1 MNLTAELIELRKHSG
16 VASPDEY
23 AQLCGELAKRLEKAG
38 KYEQAR
44 EAIAEFWPDPTQPPA
59 VENLSD
65 ANKAEMMLRVGSLA
79 GWLATVKQIP
89 GGHEFAKNII
99 TGSVELFD
107 RLGDAQKTA
116 EAQGDLALCYWRE
129 GAHDEARIHVNN
141 ALQRLGKDESDLR
154 AILLIR
160 AGIVEVSA
168 RRLNEALRL
177 FSQVAPL
184 VEKSEDHSIKGSFH
198 IQYGLVFR
206 QLAAPENREDY
217 IDRALIEYAAASF
230 HFEMAGNERA
240 LARVEN
246 NLGFLFH
253 SVGRY
258 KEAHA
263 HLNRARGLFTQLKDH
278 GTAAKCDETRSR
290 TLLAEGRLDEAERLV
305 RQAVRVLERGDDQS
319 ELADALTTYG
329 VVTARLGRYARSR
342 ALLDRAIETALTAG
356 DPDGAGRA
364 KLSIIEELSAQTA
377 PEEMAAECRSAL
389 QLLENSQDPAI
400 GKRLIDCACQ
410 VMDALT
416 EVKPTE
422 PEVPESSWEGFSFKR
437 EVLKIEKVIIE
448 RALRDAGGSVT
459 KASRLLG
466 FRHHQSLI
474 ALINSRHRDLLGTR
488 SAVRKRR
495 RHLFSKPRQIK
506 QKPADA
512 SSNGSSQTAGANI
525 GDAVPALEES

>member
-1 MNLTAELIELRKHSG
+1 MNLTAELIELRKHG
-16 VASPDEY
+16 VTATPDEH
-23 AQLCGELAKRLEKAG
+23 AIRSCELAKRLEKAG

-44 EAIAEFWPDPTQPPA
+44 EALADFWPD
-59 VENLSD
+59 VEQVPITHNLEKST
-65 ANKAEMMLRVGSLA
+65 AGEVMLRVGSLA
-79 GWLATVKQIP
+79 GWLGTVKQVS
-89 GGHEFAKNII
+89 GGQEFAKNVI
-99 TGSVELFD
+99 TGSVELFE
-107 RLGDAQKTA
+107 RLGDLKKTA

-129 GAHDEARIHVNN
+129 GAHDEARIHLSN
-141 ALQRLGKDESDLR
+141 ALQLLGKDDSDLK

-168 RRLNEALRL
+168 RRLNEAMRY
-177 FSQVAPL
+177 FNQAAPL
-184 VEKSEDHSIKGSFH
+184 VEKSEDHSLKGSFH

-230 HFEMAGNERA
+230 HFEIAGNERA

-246 NLGFLFH
+246 NLGYLFYT
-253 SVGRY
+253 VGRY

-263 HLNRARGLFTQLKDH
+263 HLNRARSLFTQLKDH
-278 GTAAKCDETRSR
+278 GTAAKCDDTRAR
-290 TLLAEGRLDEAERLV
+290 TLLAEGRLEDAERLV

-319 ELADALTTYG
+319 ELADSLITYG

-356 DPDGAGRA
+356 DPEGAGRA
-364 KLSIIEELSAQTA
+364 KLSIIEELSPQTA

-389 QLLENSQDPAI
+389 TLLENSQDPAI
-400 GKRLIDCACQ
+400 GKRLIDCACH
-410 VMDALT
+410 VMDTLT

-422 PEVPESSWEGFSFKR
+422 PEVPETSWEGFSFKR

-506 QKPADA
+506 RKKVEGSANGT
-512 SSNGSSQTAGANI
+512 SSEGATVPE
-525 GDAVPALEES
+525 AVTALE

>member
-1 MNLTAELIELRKHSG
+1 MNITTELIELRKHSG
-16 VASPDEY
+16 STSPNEY
-23 AQLCGELAKRLEKAG
+23 AALCCDLAKRLEKAG
-38 KYEQAR
+38 KYDQAH
-44 EAIAEFWPDPTQPPA
+44 EAISDFWPDITKEA
-59 VENLSD
+59 VVDNLDD
-65 ANKAEMMLRVGSLA
+65 ASKAEVMLRVGSLA
-79 GWLATVKQIP
+79 GWLASTKQIP
-89 GGHEFAKNII
+89 GGQEFAKNII
-99 TGSVELFD
+99 TGSIELFN
-107 RLGDAQKTA
+107 RLGDAKKAVEGQA
-116 EAQGDLALCYWRE
+116 DLALCYWRE
-129 GAHDEARIHVNN
+129 GAHDEARIHLSN
-141 ALQRLGKDESDLR
+141 AMQRLGKDESDLK

-160 AGIVEVSA
+160 AGIVECTA

-177 FSQVAPL
+177 FNQAAPL

-230 HFEMAGNERA
+230 HFELAGHELA

-246 NLGFLFH
+246 NLGYLFFT
-253 SVGRY
+253 VGRY

-263 HLNRARGLFTQLKDH
+263 HLNRARGLFSQLKDH
-278 GTAAKCDETRSR
+278 GSAAKCDETRAR
-290 TLLAEGRLDEAERLV
+290 ALLAEGRLEEAERLV
-305 RQAVRVLERGDDQS
+305 RQSVRILERGDDQS
-319 ELADALTTYG
+319 ELAEALTTYG
-329 VVTARLGRYARSR
+329 IVTARLGRYARAR
-342 ALLDRAIETALTAG
+342 ALLDRAIETALTVG
-356 DPDGAGRA
+356 DPEGAGRA
-364 KLSIIEELSAQTA
+364 KLSIIEELDAQTS
-377 PEEMAAECRSAL
+377 PVEMASECRSAL
-389 QLLENSQDPAI
+389 ELLENCQDPAI

-422 PEVPESSWEGFSFKR
+422 PEVPETSWEGFSFKR

-495 RHLFSKPRQIK
+495 RHLFSKPRQIR
-506 QKPADA
+506 QKKGEPSD
-512 SSNGSSQTAGANI
+512 NGSLPAKVDGATVV
-525 GDAVPALEES
+525 GS

>member
-1 MNLTAELIELRKHSG
+1 MNLTAELIELRKHS
-16 VASPDEY
+16 ASTNEY
-23 AQLCGELAKRLEKAG
+23 AQRCCELAKRLEKAG
-38 KYEQAR
+38 KYDQAR
-44 EAIAEFWPDPTQPPA
+44 ESLIEFWSDLDKPP
-59 VENLSD
+59 VVGNLD
-65 ANKAEMMLRVGSLA
+65 ETNKAEVMLRVGSLA
-79 GWLATVKQIP
+79 GWLASAKQIP
-89 GGHEFAKNII
+89 GGQEFAKNII
-99 TGSVELFD
+99 TGSIELFD
-107 RLGDAQKTA
+107 RLGDSKKAV
-116 EAQGDLALCYWRE
+116 EAQADLALCYWRE
-129 GAHDEARIHVNN
+129 GAHDEARIHLSN
-141 ALQRLGKDESDLR
+141 AMQRLGKDDSDLK

-177 FSQVAPL
+177 FNQAAPL

-230 HFEMAGNERA
+230 HFELAGNELA

-246 NLGFLFH
+246 NLGFLFYT
-253 SVGRY
+253 VGRY

-263 HLNRARGLFTQLKDH
+263 HLNRARSLFTQLKDP
-278 GTAAKCDETRSR
+278 GSAAKCDETRAR
-290 TLLAEGRLDEAERLV
+290 TLLADGRLDEAERLI

-319 ELADALTTYG
+319 DLADALTTYG

-342 ALLDRAIETALTAG
+342 ALLERAIETALTAG
-356 DPDGAGRA
+356 DPEGAGRA
-364 KLSIIEELSAQTA
+364 KLSIIEELSPQTS
-377 PEEMAAECRSAL
+377 PVEMASECRSAL
-389 QLLENSQDPAI
+389 ELLDNCQDPAI

-422 PEVPESSWEGFSFKR
+422 PEVPETSWEGFSFKR

-488 SAVRKRR
+488 SAVRKHR

-506 QKPADA
+506 TKKADP
-512 SSNGSSQTAGANI
+512 SDNGSFAEQPDGTTIVGS
-525 GDAVPALEES
+525 